1 MHVWMSELITDRICS
16 IQYNSMFTQCSGVQ
30 FMIYWWPH
38 CTVTGQHKINCSCTS
53 PSLDWTSLPFFLFG
67 NMYLTAGSR
76 WQSFPILPQFSL
88 KPGFAFSVLLQEQ
101 DIYLATR
108 NPIKSFLFILF
119 AFERCSG
126 PLGYLFI
133 ELLKLFWIETFGETE
148 LFLETYF
155 RYKYIMQNW
164 DLFCHHRDCK
174 KPNLCLEISIWS
186 GAD

>member
-1 MHVWMSELITDRICS
+1 ML
-16 IQYNSMFTQCSGVQ
+16 
-30 FMIYWWPH
+30 
-38 CTVTGQHKINCSCTS
+38 
-53 PSLDWTSLPFFLFG
+53 
-67 NMYLTAGSR
+67 
-76 WQSFPILPQFSL
+76 PILI
-88 KPGFAFSVLLQEQ
+88 LLQEQ

-164 DLFCHHRDCK
+164 DLFCHHRDFQTARNRICALK
-174 KPNLCLEISIWS
+174 YQYDLEQISGGVSIKSASSTYQLHKRYRMCILKLPVQGVLFIITGCPVKLFPLGYLLFCRLLLIRIAKVGTFLKNSGNLLHDRHKNFEN
-186 GAD
+186 

>member
-1 MHVWMSELITDRICS
+1 MSNACLTVWADHWICS

-88 KPGFAFSVLLQEQ
+88 KPGFAFSILLQEQ

-164 DLFCHHRDCK
+164 DLFCHHRDF
-174 KPNLCLEISIWS
+174 
-186 GAD
+186 

>member
-1 MHVWMSELITDRICS
+1 MPLAHCHWT
-16 IQYNSMFTQCSGVQ
+16 TQDKLQLHLPVPG
-30 FMIYWWPH
+30 
-38 CTVTGQHKINCSCTS
+38 
-53 PSLDWTSLPFFLFG
+53 LDQPTLFSFRK
-67 NMYLTAGSR
+67 YVFDSRKQEAG

-88 KPGFAFSVLLQEQ
+88 KPSFAFSVLLQEQ

-164 DLFCHHRDCK
+164 DLFCHHRDF
-174 KPNLCLEISIWS
+174 
-186 GAD
+186 